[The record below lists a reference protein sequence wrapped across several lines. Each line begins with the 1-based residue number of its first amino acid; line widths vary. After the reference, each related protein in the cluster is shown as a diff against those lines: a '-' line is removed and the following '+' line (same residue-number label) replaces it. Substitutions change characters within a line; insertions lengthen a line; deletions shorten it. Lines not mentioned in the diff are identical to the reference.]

1 MITLSVPVYYFIVTL
16 HKSNLID
23 SGNNY
28 LHQGDD
34 VFWHGLSVC
43 KRNSRSYGQILVTFS
58 GNMDTVVQMIQL
70 W

>member
-28 LHQGDD
+28 LHTHTKEIMFFGMVCLFANVTQE
-34 VFWHGLSVC
+34 VMARFW
-43 KRNSRSYGQILVTFS
+43 
-58 GNMDTVVQMIQL
+58 
-70 W
+70 